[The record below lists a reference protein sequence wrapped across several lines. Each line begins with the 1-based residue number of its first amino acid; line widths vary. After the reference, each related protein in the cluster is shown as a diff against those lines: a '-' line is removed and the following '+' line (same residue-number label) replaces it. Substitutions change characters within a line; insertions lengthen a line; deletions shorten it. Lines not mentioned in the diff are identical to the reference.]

1 MKKIL
6 VILAC
11 VAMLFSF
18 ASCDNGSGSA
28 VTTSSAYRAADVLKP
43 VFGDDAMKS
52 NGLLAAIGTAASEE
66 DAQISATSATVVV
79 EAADLTGISDA
90 LGSNRL
96 VSSNISFTINKDAA
110 TDTDQKTAIT
120 SASVNGSITY
130 VDVFYDEHT
139 VTINGAVDMAGTFA
153 YTAATDQT
161 PASAAISITSLS
173 LPETVSISA
182 DGSGAD
188 TKTVFEIAG
197 ITSTEAAEAAAQKAA
212 EAKVKEFV
220 AAIQTGL
227 GSSSTYAINSEKTGI
242 TVTAANV
249 IDTDKA
255 AVMTLTGTVGGT
267 TGAYTLNVTK
277 ATIGKIED
285 VTDYGTLDFSQ
296 ATVTVT
302 VAQGE
307 SIGLTTDDGTIAGAT
322 AAAKPTSGLTVTVT
336 GTVKL
341 GDYSVQ
347 IAATSAN

>member
-43 VFGDDAMKS
+43 VFGDEEMKS

-79 EAADLTGISDA
+79 EAGDLTGIS
-90 LGSNRL
+90 GTIGTNRL

-130 VDVFYDEHT
+130 VDAFYDEHT

-153 YTAATDQT
+153 YTAAKDQT

-212 EAKVKEFV
+212 AGYVKTIAAALEKGTFAV
-220 AAIQTGL
+220 AAKDSFTL
-227 GSSSTYAINSEKTGI
+227 TATNAINSQNAVLTASK
-242 TVTAANV
+242 VTAADGKLVLTAAEYAIADIEAATDETLSFSEATITIAPKTATESFTITGNSP
-249 IDTDKA
+249 DTELTSGTITA
-255 AVMTLTGTVGGT
+255 PAGGFTVTITGTV
-267 TGAYTLNVTK
+267 
-277 ATIGKIED
+277 
-285 VTDYGTLDFSQ
+285 TLDG
-296 ATVTVT
+296 VDV
-302 VAQGE
+302 V
-307 SIGLTTDDGTIAGAT
+307 LTADAE
-322 AAAKPTSGLTVTVT
+322 
-336 GTVKL
+336 
-341 GDYSVQ
+341 
-347 IAATSAN
+347 